1 MGSLSPPKNDVS
13 KLLDFTLK
21 NNKLSSDKN
30 EWIQK
35 NLLQSQKNIVIDYE
49 EISGANHF
57 YDNEIHKL
65 NKIVSSYVERELNS
79 RYR

>member
-35 NLLQSQKNIVIDYE
+35 NLLQSQKNIGSSIDLIKMY
-49 EISGANHF
+49 F
-57 YDNEIHKL
+57 K
-65 NKIVSSYVERELNS
+65 
-79 RYR
+79 

>member
-13 KLLDFTLK
+13 KLLDFTLN

-35 NLLQSQKNIVIDYE
+35 NL
-49 EISGANHF
+49 
-57 YDNEIHKL
+57 
-65 NKIVSSYVERELNS
+65 
-79 RYR
+79 